1 MISLLRIIRIRWA
14 AQTCSTARDRKAMA
28 SRGPAM
34 TSGQCPRS
42 KDKAPALTDCSTPQR
57 YERVPIEVDARNVL
71 AFLRINFI
79 RGQMTRRIGRTNIKG
94 SNLRLIFS
102 IYTKKFSALWE
113 TKRPTRDISVP
124 LCTTSCSQLGA
135 RFQLEIT
142 RTRVR
147 TNIPTWKRGPGSGWR
162 CNDSFC
168 TETKTIR
175 RSSDCSWL
183 VHTARSYAE
192 MVQFFFFSAAADH
205 WKIHEFQTIEIT
217 FFQPLEQI
225 FPFRRFI
232 RVKCSWR
239 QPCALCRFFKRN
251 WIFRVNT

>member
-1 MISLLRIIRIRWA
+1 MMSVLRTIRIRWS
-14 AQTCSTARDRKAMA
+14 AQTCSTARDWKAMA
-28 SRGPAM
+28 SRGPAT

-102 IYTKKFSALWE
+102 IYTKKFSVLWE

-135 RFQLEIT
+135 RFQLQIT

-147 TNIPTWKRGPGSGWR
+147 TNIPTWKRGAGSGWR
-162 CNDSFC
+162 CNHSFC

-192 MVQFFFFSAAADH
+192 MVQFFFLRSYRSLENSRVSNDRDHGFSNDS
-205 WKIHEFQTIEIT
+205 KKSFVSDGLFE
-217 FFQPLEQI
+217 
-225 FPFRRFI
+225 
-232 RVKCSWR
+232 
-239 QPCALCRFFKRN
+239 
-251 WIFRVNT
+251 

>member
-1 MISLLRIIRIRWA
+1 
-14 AQTCSTARDRKAMA
+14 MA
-28 SRGPAM
+28 SRGPE
-34 TSGQCPRS
+34 TISGQCPRS

-102 IYTKKFSALWE
+102 IYTKQFSVLWE
-113 TKRPTRDISVP
+113 TKWPTRDISVP
-124 LCTTSCSQLGA
+124 LCITSCSQLG
-135 RFQLEIT
+135 FQLEIT

-147 TNIPTWKRGPGSGWR
+147 TNIPTWKRGAGSGWR
-162 CNDSFC
+162 CDDSFY

-175 RSSDCSWL
+175 RSFDCSWL

-192 MVQFFFFSAAADH
+192 MVQFFFFP
-205 WKIHEFQTIEIT
+205 Q
-217 FFQPLEQI
+217 LQI
-225 FPFRRFI
+225 IGKFT
-232 RVKCSWR
+232 S
-239 QPCALCRFFKRN
+239 FKRSRSRFSN
-251 WIFRVNT
+251 DSKKSFVFQGLFE